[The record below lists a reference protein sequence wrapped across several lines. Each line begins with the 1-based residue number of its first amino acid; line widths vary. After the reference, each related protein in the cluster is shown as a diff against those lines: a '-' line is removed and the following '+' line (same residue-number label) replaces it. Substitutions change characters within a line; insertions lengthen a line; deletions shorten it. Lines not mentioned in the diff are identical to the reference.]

1 MAWLKSFSVGRNAR
15 SHRIPLGLGL
25 SQGVGNGLCGVMVW
39 ANVVDIFTGGALRND
54 ETQLES
60 LLEYV
65 GEAMEQRFA
74 SATGDLR
81 LGYANAYT
89 GLEFAHIVAAGEIVA
104 DYTRQNFGFGLKL
117 DLPFADKKPASFPH
131 FWNTLRDGVLGPERI
146 AIIGLKNYYH
156 YTVITELFDDVEDPG
171 NSLAMVR
178 DSYDLIGIRR
188 RDMGLASA
196 RMPMNVDAEET
207 IIITRLSGS
216 VS

>member
-1 MAWLKSFSVGRNAR
+1 MSRPAR
-15 SHRIPLGLGL
+15 SHRIPLGHGL

-39 ANVVDIFTGGALRND
+39 ANVVDIFTGGALKED
-54 ETQLES
+54 ETALEA
-60 LLEYV
+60 LLEHI
-65 GEAMEQRFA
+65 GEAMEKRFA
-74 SATGDLR
+74 KAEGDMR

-89 GLEFAHIVAAGEIVA
+89 GLEFAHIVAAGEIA
-104 DYTRQNFGFGLKL
+104 AGYCLKNFDFGLKL
-117 DLPFADKKPASFPH
+117 ELPFEKAQPKNFTN

-146 AIIGLKNYYH
+146 AVIGLKNYYH
-156 YTVITELFDDVEDPG
+156 YTVVTELFDDNEDSG

-196 RMPMNVDAEET
+196 RGTMNVDAEET
-207 IIITRLSGS
+207 IIITRVNGT